1 MQNFLFSGFY
11 WMKNKCLLL
20 STFCNFKPHWP
31 IHPKSKNV
39 CGFCFSVQKNLRKKC
54 VNSHDKISRQKC
66 VNHRISIFSF
76 TKKGIHLLTALC
88 QAYTI
93 IYCVFPTILKWNVRS
108 ETRNLSCKTCQLTL
122 VFEYACWPFL
132 NPLQNW

>member
-1 MQNFLFSGFY
+1 MQCVSCTSARNILLVLVVYFTVPVV
-11 WMKNKCLLL
+11 KCAM
-20 STFCNFKPHWP
+20 P
-31 IHPKSKNV
+31 IHTKSKNV

-122 VFEYACWPFL
+122 VFEYAC
-132 NPLQNW
+132 